1 LSAAGT
7 WPDTAEFYGA
17 SSAFAFDEE
26 SPMTIH
32 SFEIV
37 SVPVS
42 DQQRAKAFYRDV
54 LGFEL
59 IREEP
64 MGPGMSW
71 IQLAPRG
78 QSVTIALVTWFEQM
92 KPGGLQGVMVN
103 TSDLDADHR
112 LLRGRGL
119 DIGDIHEEPWGR
131 YALFKDP
138 DGNGWILR
146 QPPVAA
152 SSGT

>member
-1 LSAAGT
+1 MPIT
-7 WPDTAEFYGA
+7 
-17 SSAFAFDEE
+17 
-26 SPMTIH
+26 
-32 SFEIV
+32 SFEIL

-42 DQQRAKAFYRDV
+42 DAQRAKAFYRDV

-64 MGPGMSW
+64 MGPNMSW

-78 QSVTIALVTWFEQM
+78 QGVTIALVTWFEQM

-103 TSDLDADHR
+103 TPDIEAEHR
-112 LLRGRGL
+112 SLTARGL
-119 DIGDIHEEPWGR
+119 QLGEIRQEPWGR
-131 YALFKDP
+131 YAMFSDP

-146 QPPVAA
+146 QPP
-152 SSGT
+152 G

>member
-1 LSAAGT
+1 MSI
-7 WPDTAEFYGA
+7 D
-17 SSAFAFDEE
+17 
-26 SPMTIH
+26 
-32 SFEIV
+32 SFEII

-42 DQQRAKAFYRDV
+42 DPQRSKAFYRDV

-59 IREEP
+59 IRESP

-78 QSVTIALVTWFEQM
+78 QGVTIALVTWFEQM

-103 TSDLDADHR
+103 TGDIDAEHSV
-112 LLRGRGL
+112 LRSRGL
-119 DIGDIHEEPWGR
+119 ELTEIKEEPWGR
-131 YALFKDP
+131 YAMFSDP

-146 QPPVAA
+146 QPPAG
-152 SSGT
+152 S